1 MRKKYGVLVL
11 VMIIP
16 FLLSL
21 WAAHIHS
28 IGIGIGA
35 VLSVLLLVGSMPFCR
50 RRENL
55 WLFVV
60 GIYAFLPINHL
71 IVKEVLVYI
80 VEESSLRWLVYPL
93 TYLECFLILISV
105 EEVLLGLVGRLL
117 WRKQY
122 KLVIS

>member
-1 MRKKYGVLVL
+1 
-11 VMIIP
+11 
-16 FLLSL
+16 
-21 WAAHIHS
+21 
-28 IGIGIGA
+28 
-35 VLSVLLLVGSMPFCR
+35 MPFCR
-50 RRENL
+50 KRESL

-60 GIYAFLPINHL
+60 GIYALLPINHL

-80 VEESSLRWLVYPL
+80 VSETSLRWLVYPL

-117 WRKQY
+117 WRRQY